1 MSSFR
6 INANQ
11 GQLSKL
17 DLYKNIGFRRNK
29 YVSKFLYVFNFE
41 ITIFV
46 IKSHFPYTPTVKIEN
61 CKLISNTNYLTGFH
75 LICENAEDMK
85 RDHG

>member
-1 MSSFR
+1 MSL
-6 INANQ
+6 N
-11 GQLSKL
+11 
-17 DLYKNIGFRRNK
+17 
-29 YVSKFLYVFNFE
+29 VFKFE
-41 ITIFV
+41 ITIFA